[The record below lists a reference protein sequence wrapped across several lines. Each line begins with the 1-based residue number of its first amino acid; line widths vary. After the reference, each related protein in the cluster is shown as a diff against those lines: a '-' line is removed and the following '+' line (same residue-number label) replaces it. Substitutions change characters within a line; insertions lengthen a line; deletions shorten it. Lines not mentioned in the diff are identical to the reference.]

1 VLIVTI
7 SATGSLDNNNTRNK
21 AAGAASY
28 ASGLAARGEGLEAA
42 RTILTCLTAL
52 SSHSRLGLI
61 VFRVLREPNSDPFVG
76 ARESVAYCRGHG
88 VLGRPRRLVVYKR
101 DALAVLILG

>member
-1 VLIVTI
+1 MVT
-7 SATGSLDNNNTRNK
+7 L
-21 AAGAASY
+21 
-28 ASGLAARGEGLEAA
+28 
-42 RTILTCLTAL
+42 LT
-52 SSHSRLGLI
+52 
-61 VFRVLREPNSDPFVG
+61 DPFVG